1 MTGFGRLFRRFVGFL
16 RSNIDITLTF
26 EESAN
31 RDRFV
36 VSTVDEECTTD
47 PTVLDDACTE
57 ARMVLDHQ
65 IDLNDDID
73 DKSMRTARI
82 ITVSLSIVAGI
93 VSSQST
99 AALPNLLNGLMSAG
113 VLLTVL
119 SLIVLVISYFASEPK
134 LGPGSEYLETNILN
148 GEPSRQRYQKELLE
162 AYSVWIDQTGDAVAL
177 NGAVLSLGESLFA
190 LGILCFVLG
199 LLERVWEVSLLQ
211 WLPFL

>member
-1 MTGFGRLFRRFVGFL
+1 MTGLARLSRRFVDFL
-16 RSNIDITLTF
+16 RSNIGLTLTLRDPT
-26 EESAN
+26 N
-31 RDRFV
+31 GDRFV
-36 VSTVDEECTTD
+36 VRGEIEGRTTD

-57 ARMVLDHQ
+57 ARTVLDHQ

-93 VSSQST
+93 VSSQSA

-113 VLLTVL
+113 VLLAVL
-119 SLIVLVISYFASEPK
+119 SLVVLVISYFASEPK
-134 LGPGSEYLETNILN
+134 LGPGSDYLETNILN
-148 GEPSRQRYQKELLE
+148 DEPSRQQYRKELLE
-162 AYSVWIDQTGDAVAL
+162 AYSVWIDQTGDAIEL
-177 NGAVLSLGESLFA
+177 NGAVLSVGESLFA

>member
-1 MTGFGRLFRRFVGFL
+1 MTGFDRLFRRFVGLL
-16 RSNIDITLTF
+16 RSNIDITLTI

-47 PTVLDDACTE
+47 PIVLDDACAE
-57 ARMVLDHQ
+57 ARIVLDHQ
-65 IDLNDDID
+65 IDLNNDID

-82 ITVSLSIVAGI
+82 IVVSLSIVAGI
-93 VSSQST
+93 GSSRS
-99 AALPNLLNGLMSAG
+99 AADLTNLLNGLMSAG

-119 SLIVLVISYFASEPK
+119 SLVVLVISYFASDPK
-134 LGPGSEYLETNILN
+134 LGPSSDYVETNIL
-148 GEPSRQRYQKELLE
+148 GDGLSRQQYQRELLE
-162 AYSVWIDQTGDAVAL
+162 AYSVWIDQTGDAIEL

-190 LGILCFVLG
+190 LGILCFMGG

-211 WLPFL
+211 WLSFL